1 MKKFALLIAGL
12 GIATAALP
20 AAAAPWQNINQR
32 QAQIDRRIDQ
42 GIRNGALDRREAVSL
57 RSEFSQIAQLEQR
70 YRRSNGLSVG
80 ERRDLDRRFD
90 ALSRKV
96 RIERNDRRDRNDRP
110 GRR

>member
-57 RSEFSQIAQLEQR
+57 RSEFRQIAQLEYR
-70 YRRSNGLSVG
+70 YRANGLNMR
-80 ERRDLDRRFD
+80 ERADLDRRFN
-90 ALSRKV
+90 ALSAKV
-96 RIERNDRRDRNDRP
+96 RWERHDRN
-110 GRR
+110 GRRR